1 MDLNIL
7 IAALGLLVAAL
18 AEMRA
23 AWRDKTEDQIKPI
36 GVILIQMV
44 FALDRII
51 DTGDELIGIL
61 ANVPLKDET
70 VYGTLQRKKEI
81 LDLVQKQ
88 RKNLQ
93 AFDEMYNASLD
104 QLDPQNDLSV
114 GDTVK
119 FMTSTQPI
127 RTGGKGRLLDT
138 VEWKLMESELQ
149 STYLGSAARKML
161 SILAAS
167 VKIDDSVG
175 DLEFQF
181 PTKIRLGVIR
191 IARGGER
198 VRIEGQ
204 DTVSYDLTKRA
215 DVRRLFD
222 TAQKQLNEMR
232 SYRQQLA
239 QFVQSSFSLDGLMKP

>member
-23 AWRDKTEDQIKPI
+23 AWRDKTEDQIKPM

-61 ANVPLKDET
+61 ASVPLKSET
-70 VYGTLQRKKEI
+70 VFGTLQRKKEI
-81 LDLVQKQ
+81 LDLVQEQ

-93 AFDEMYNASLD
+93 TFDELYNASLD
-104 QLDPQNDLSV
+104 QLDPQNALSV
-114 GDTVK
+114 GDAVE
-119 FMTSTQPI
+119 FMISTQPI
-127 RTGGKGRLLDT
+127 YTDLKGILLDA
-138 VEWKLMESELQ
+138 VEWKLLESELQ
-149 STYLGSAARKML
+149 SIYLGSAARKML
-161 SILAAS
+161 STFAAS
-167 VKIDDSVG
+167 VKIDKSAG

-181 PTKIRLGVIR
+181 PTKIRFGVIR
-191 IARGGER
+191 LAGGDER
-198 VRIEGQ
+198 IKVEGQ
-204 DTVSYDLTKRA
+204 DTISYDLTKRA

-232 SYRQQLA
+232 RYRQQLA